1 MIHFI
6 ISYPILA
13 TLSRRAF
20 ITKGNANNGKN
31 SPSRHF
37 PALMT
42 PFLVVLFINE
52 YNTILNDVV
61 YDYWQIGVYYIMMFA
76 LLLLC
81 DFIDYLW
88 LLVFINDY

>member
-31 SPSRHF
+31 SPF
-37 PALMT
+37 
-42 PFLVVLFINE
+42 FLFVAFINKE
-52 YNTILNDVV
+52 EAIGCINKEAIGAISEVASGVFRGFHMLV
-61 YDYWQIGVYYIMMFA
+61 YWFGYPN
-76 LLLLC
+76 
-81 DFIDYLW
+81 YLPK
-88 LLVFINDY
+88 LKEI

>member
-52 YNTILNDVV
+52 YQIL
-61 YDYWQIGVYYIMMFA
+61 
-76 LLLLC
+76 
-81 DFIDYLW
+81 
-88 LLVFINDY
+88 